1 MIDLQVSVFIY
12 TAAAPAL
19 KGLRVTEET
28 RYFLHVCNV
37 YKFYGLI
44 NKVYNGFFLSNNL
57 FNT

>member
-44 NKVYNGFFLSNNL
+44 KKVYKGFFI
-57 FNT
+57 